1 MLLFRKKNCPKIV
14 CESGVLFM
22 NSFVAGVF
30 FVTSCLLPAA
40 PTAIEDF
47 VIDYC
52 LDCHDSAEEKGG
64 LNLEDLKIDPNDP
77 KEFSI
82 WQMVHDRVEAGE
94 MPPKKKAQPGAEEKG
109 AALKWLDGQ
118 LKEFDRKRQE
128 RDGRVPL
135 RRLNR
140 TEYEYTMRDL
150 LHLPQLEVRAM
161 LPPDGKNHG
170 FDNVSSALDLSY
182 VQLGRYLEASGKA
195 LDEAMKL
202 APPVKLETNRFQALD
217 EGRFKSQVEKGKE
230 AVKIGNAVGLLRQ
243 PNSAQ
248 AQWFFTKFRPP
259 ADGYY
264 KLRAKTFGFL
274 WDKGKA
280 VEADRPHVF
289 SLHSVFG
296 TMNRQLAIFD
306 VPSMKNPE
314 VREATIY
321 LKRGDQVEIY
331 FGSLDDRNKGR
342 TPLEEYVAPGVAVEW
357 LEAEGPLP
365 DPAGYPTA
373 AYRSL
378 FGGLPIVPW
387 TADLDVKKPER
398 PMIVQGNGK
407 RARWE
412 IDKRAELFVVDPG
425 KDAEATAR
433 KLLESFMERAFR
445 RPVPE
450 GEVERYLAL
459 VRPKLGKKFS
469 FQDAMKPGFQ
479 GVLCSPDFVFLQE
492 SKTLDGY
499 ARAARLSYFL
509 WRSMPDE
516 RLVEIARTDPGKL
529 AGEVERMLKDPKAER
544 FVEDF
549 TGQWLELRHLSETQP
564 DEQLYPEFDSLL
576 LHSMP
581 LETRDFFRAMLERDL
596 GADHLVDS
604 KFTFVNAPLAQLYGL
619 KGIEGVALREVALPE
634 DSVRGGLITQASLM
648 KVTANG
654 TTTSPVIRGV
664 WILDRLLGKPAPP
677 PPPGTPAIEPD
688 IRGATTVREQLA
700 KHSSDTSCAR
710 CHVNIDPPGFALE
723 SFDPIG
729 TYREHY
735 RVLGGGKPARKGVRY
750 RIGPEVD
757 SSGIAP
763 GGEKFEDIESF
774 RRILLK
780 DERQL
785 ARNLMGRLITF
796 GTGAAVSY
804 ADREAVE
811 SLLDECSQKR
821 YGIRSMIYALVRHEL
836 FSTK

>member
-1 MLLFRKKNCPKIV
+1 MAIKSVKFLCAILLLV
-14 CESGVLFM
+14 SG
-22 NSFVAGVF
+22 GV
-30 FVTSCLLPAA
+30 VIAA
-40 PTAIEDF
+40 PEMMEDF

-52 LDCHDSAEEKGG
+52 TDCHDSAEAKGG
-64 LNLEDLKIDPNDP
+64 LNLEDLKIDPSDP

-82 WQMVHDRVEAGE
+82 WELVHDRVEAGE
-94 MPPKKKAQPGAEEKG
+94 MPPKKKDQPEGKEKE

-118 LKEFDRKRQE
+118 LKEADLKRQA

-140 TEYEYTMRDL
+140 TEYEYSMRDL
-150 LHLPQLEVRAM
+150 LHLPELEVREM
-161 LPPDGKNHG
+161 LPPDGENHG

-202 APPVKLETNRFQALD
+202 EPPVKMKTERFPALE
-217 EGRFKSQVEKGKE
+217 EGRFKSVVEKQKE
-230 AVKIGNAVGLLRQ
+230 ALKLGNAVGLLRQ

-248 AQWFFTKFRPP
+248 AQWWFSKFRPP
-259 ADGYY
+259 VDGYY

-274 WDKGKA
+274 WNRGAA
-280 VEADRPHVF
+280 VMTDDPHVF
-289 SLHSVFG
+289 SLHAVFG

-306 VPSMKNPE
+306 VPSMARPE
-314 VREATIY
+314 VREATVY
-321 LKRGDQVEIY
+321 LKRGDQIEIF
-331 FGSLDDRNKGR
+331 FGSLDDRNKGK
-342 TPLEEYVAPGVAVEW
+342 TPLNEYVAPGVAVEW
-357 LEAEGPLP
+357 LEAEGPFP

-378 FGGLPIVPW
+378 FGDLPIERW
-387 TADLDVKKPER
+387 TEESGVKQPAKT
-398 PMIVQGNGK
+398 MIVEGNGK
-407 RARWE
+407 RAQWKVNKSERHY
-412 IDKRAELFVVDPG
+412 VVNPGPDP
-425 KDAEATAR
+425 EATAKR
-433 KLLESFMERAFR
+433 LLTNFMERAFR

-459 VRPKLGKKFS
+459 VRPKLAKKVA
-469 FQDAMKPGFQ
+469 FQEAMKQGFQ
-479 GVLCSPDFVFLQE
+479 GVLCSPDFLFLQE
-492 SKTLDGY
+492 SEPLDGY

-516 RLVEIARTDPGKL
+516 RLLEVARNAPDKL
-529 AGEVERMLKDPKAER
+529 ADEVERMLKDPKAER
-544 FVEDF
+544 FVKDF
-549 TGQWLELRHLSETQP
+549 TGQWLGLRKLSETQP
-564 DEQLYPEFDSLL
+564 DEVLYPEFDSLL

-581 LETRDFFRAMLERDL
+581 LETQSFFRAMLERDL

-604 KFTFVNAPLAQLYGL
+604 DFTFLNAPLADLYGIKDV
-619 KGIEGVALREVALPE
+619 KGVGIREVKLPE

-648 KVTANG
+648 KITANG

-688 IRGATTVREQLA
+688 IRGATTVREQLI

-729 TYREHY
+729 TYRENY
-735 RVLGGGKPARKGVRY
+735 RVLGDGKPAKKGVRY
-750 RIGPEVD
+750 RVGPPVD
-757 SSGIAP
+757 SSGTAP
-763 GGEKFEDIESF
+763 GGESFDNIDSF
-774 RRILLK
+774 REILLK

-796 GTGAAVSY
+796 GTGAGVSY

-811 SLLDECSQKR
+811 CLLDETVNKD
-821 YGIRSMIYALVRHEL
+821 YGVRTMIHALVRSEL
-836 FSTK
+836 FSKK